1 MTSIEAKEKFVEW
14 LLSEIP
20 TTKTDYRVYE
30 AWLWFRKVA
39 SYYLSWQEAMK
50 QLQVMRAKYNGLEK
64 TKKWNRRFFIKRF
77 GFIKGEYWYL
87 LAKRPRKRLET
98 EETEKWREEFKN
110 PLLFVQGQLVEVPY
124 PHEPLHVV
132 QSHHSSLNLTFKAAF
147 NLALMDCTSS
157 SRR

>member
-1 MTSIEAKEKFVEW
+1 MGSIEAKEKFVEW

-110 PLLFVQGQLVEVPY
+110 LSLKDSVEINVPENLKQFKKDLVAM
-124 PHEPLHVV
+124 H
-132 QSHHSSLNLTFKAAF
+132 NLG
-147 NLALMDCTSS
+147 
-157 SRR
+157 